1 MAAVMSSKQQTPWV
15 ALSMFA
21 VVGVLAIC
29 AFGYLSVRPSQYS
42 NIPNGYSLVAHYDD
56 FQFSCSSENVSDF
69 RTGINDEDE
78 LALGNVYARSANG
91 DAVAIKSI
99 SEEWMLKSGIIQTWE
114 VIDGKQR
121 RTYTNVRSMVQ
132 FKSGHLSLFH
142 LVLDDLPIQIGP
154 TKDGPFV
161 SLPMTRARM
170 IEVFGKPKRWSWSRR
185 RGV

>member
-1 MAAVMSSKQQTPWV
+1 MSYVSFGNRIFFWMG
-15 ALSMFA
+15 LGA
-21 VVGVLAIC
+21 VVSVGFI
-29 AFGYLSVRPSQYS
+29 AFVFFIDANRYS
-42 NIPNGYSLVAHYDD
+42 IVDANYVLVAHYDD
-56 FQFSCSSENVSDF
+56 FDFSTATNDISSFRVMIPPGMDPTKLRAF
-69 RTGINDEDE
+69 VLTRTGGVLNFAEVSQTWFEQNFKISEWRSS
-78 LALGNVYARSANG
+78 ARSN
-91 DAVAIKSI
+91 IRS
-99 SEEWMLKSGIIQTWE
+99 
-114 VIDGKQR
+114 
-121 RTYTNVRSMVQ
+121 YFNVRSMVQ